1 MEDTTGPITVTMQ
14 ATYAPWFDLYV
25 STLSHARL
33 CVSQVSPRF
42 GLWLFN
48 KGFTLGSK
56 YGIRMTLV
64 E

>member
-1 MEDTTGPITVTMQ
+1 MTGPSIVSMQ
-14 ATYAPWFDLYV
+14 ATYAPWFERYV
-25 STLSHARL
+25 AALSHACLR
-33 CVSQVSPRF
+33 VSHLSPRF